1 MPDQAFDA
9 DAVLKLLKKAKA
21 SGKELPFAFGLAGKP
36 EDCGLMIDLRKP
48 GKVLRGDLKKA
59 PGIKKSCFGTLRVE
73 ENEVLL
79 QPEKPLKGIVKQL
92 KKKFMKE
99 GMVKFKPVLVGP
111 DGGVI
116 DEDSLPDDDDDTAG
130 TSPEISPAEE
140 NTPDAGAAAA
150 LKTRIA
156 AAAEAVK
163 ALGNPDL
170 AGKLAPEIKAS
181 VKLLGQGDLDAC
193 AARLDRLEAA
203 LAKLGG
209 QPKPPPADPA
219 QSEQAAKLG
228 KLLTAQAAK
237 LKALPPEQAA
247 PLAEQARTIAA
258 SLKSGALPE
267 AAEGLKALIKAI
279 EAPAETDQP
288 AMDPMEI
295 WQAAKEG
302 VDRGVSGLQDALKS
316 QNHPVLAQ
324 IADAGLA
331 GVTDGNQ
338 TALMKALFE
347 MKSATGDAR
356 KKAAQA
362 LLAQI
367 AAYLKFLKDDPVI
380 AMVEDNPFGVKAPV
394 KTPLTNALRQMAEI
408 AKAA

>member
-21 SGKELPFAFGLAGKP
+21 SGKALPFAFGLAGKP

-48 GKVLRGDLKKA
+48 GKVLRGDMKKA
-59 PGIKKSCFGTLRVE
+59 PAIKKSCFGTLRVE

-99 GMVKFKPVLVGP
+99 GMVKFKPVLIGP
-111 DGGVI
+111 DGSII
-116 DEDSLPDDDDDTAG
+116 DEESLPDDGAE
-130 TSPEISPAEE
+130 SPEAGAPA
-140 NTPDAGAAAA
+140 PADDGAAAA
-150 LKTRIA
+150 LKQRIA

-181 VKLLGQGDLDAC
+181 VKLLGQGDHDGC

-203 LAKLGG
+203 LAKLQA
-209 QPKPPPADPA
+209 QPKSAPADP
-219 QSEQAAKLG
+219 EQAAKLS
-228 KLLTAQAAK
+228 KLLTAQAARIK
-237 LKALPPEQAA
+237 SLPPEQAA
-247 PLAEQARTIAA
+247 PLAEQARAIAA
-258 SLKSGALPE
+258 SLKSGALP
-267 AAEGLKALIKAI
+267 AAADGLKALIRALDT
-279 EAPAETDQP
+279 PAGDTVPP
-288 AMDPMEI
+288 ADPMEI
-295 WQAAKEG
+295 WQAAKED
-302 VDRGVSGLQDALKS
+302 VDRGISSLQDALKS

-324 IADAGLA
+324 IADAGLP

-347 MKSATGDAR
+347 MKSATGEAR

>member
-1 MPDQAFDA
+1 MADQAFDS
-9 DAVLKLLKKAKA
+9 DAVLKLLKKSKA

-36 EDCGLMIDLRKP
+36 ENCGLMIDLRKP
-48 GKVLRGDLKKA
+48 GKVLRGDLKKM
-59 PGIKKSCFGTLRVE
+59 PGIKKTCFGTLRVE
-73 ENEVLL
+73 ENEVFL

-92 KKKFMKE
+92 KKKFKTE

-111 DGGVI
+111 DGSII
-116 DEDSLPDDDDDTAG
+116 DEDSLPDDEAEALEASAPEQADD
-130 TSPEISPAEE
+130 
-140 NTPDAGAAAA
+140 GAAAA
-150 LKTRIA
+150 LKQRIA
-156 AAAEAVK
+156 AAAETVK
-163 ALGNPDL
+163 ALGNPEL

-181 VKLLGQGDLDAC
+181 AKLLGQGDHDGC

-203 LAKLGG
+203 LAKLQA
-209 QPKPPPADPA
+209 QPKPAPA
-219 QSEQAAKLG
+219 QSEQAAKLS
-228 KLLTAQAAK
+228 KLLAAQAARI
-237 LKALPPEQAA
+237 KALPPEQAA
-247 PLAEQARTIAA
+247 PLAEQARAIAA

-267 AAEGLKALIKAI
+267 AAEGLKALIAALD
-279 EAPAETDQP
+279 APAEAEQTQ
-288 AMDPMEI
+288 ADPMEI
-295 WQAAKEG
+295 WQAAKED
-302 VDRGVSGLQDALKS
+302 VDRGVSSLQDALKA

-331 GVTDGNQ
+331 GATDGNQ

-356 KKAAQA
+356 KAAAQA

-380 AMVEDNPFGVKAPV
+380 TMVEDNPFGVSVPVKAP
-394 KTPLTNALRQMAEI
+394 LTAALRQMADI

>member
-21 SGKELPFAFGLAGKP
+21 SGKALPFAFGLAGKP

-48 GKVLRGDLKKA
+48 GKVLRGDMKKA
-59 PGIKKSCFGTLRVE
+59 PAIKKSCFGTLRVE

-99 GMVKFKPVLVGP
+99 GMVKFKPVLIGP
-111 DGGVI
+111 DGSII
-116 DEDSLPDDDDDTAG
+116 DEDSLPDDDAEAPEASAPAQADDA
-130 TSPEISPAEE
+130 
-140 NTPDAGAAAA
+140 AAAA
-150 LKTRIA
+150 LKQRLA

-163 ALGNPDL
+163 ALGNPEL

-181 VKLLGQGDLDAC
+181 VKLLGQGDHDGC
-193 AARLDRLEAA
+193 AARLGRLEAA
-203 LAKLGG
+203 LAKLQA
-209 QPKPPPADPA
+209 QPKSAPAD
-219 QSEQAAKLG
+219 SEQAAKLS
-228 KLLTAQAAK
+228 KLLSAQAARIK
-237 LKALPPEQAA
+237 TLPPEQAA
-247 PLAEQARTIAA
+247 PLAEQARAIAA

-267 AAEGLKALIKAI
+267 AAVGLKALIKTLDSAAGDT
-279 EAPAETDQP
+279 APP
-288 AMDPMEI
+288 ADPMEI
-295 WQAAKEG
+295 WQAAKED
-302 VDRGVSGLQDALKS
+302 VDRGISSLQDALKS

-324 IADAGLA
+324 IADAGLS

-347 MKSATGDAR
+347 MRSAAGEAR

-394 KTPLTNALRQMAEI
+394 KTPLTKALRQMAEI

>member
-1 MPDQAFDA
+1 MPDQAFES
-9 DAVLKLLKKAKA
+9 DAVLKLLKKSKA
-21 SGKELPFAFGLAGKP
+21 TGKELPFAFGLAGKP
-36 EDCGLMIDLRKP
+36 ENCGLMIDLRKP
-48 GKVLRGDLKKA
+48 GKVLRGDLKKM
-59 PGIKKSCFGTLRVE
+59 PGIKKTCFGTLRVE
-73 ENEVLL
+73 ENEVFL

-92 KKKFMKE
+92 KKKFKTE

-111 DGGVI
+111 DGSII
-116 DEDSLPDDDDDTAG
+116 DEDSLPDDDAEAPEANAPEQADD
-130 TSPEISPAEE
+130 
-140 NTPDAGAAAA
+140 GAAAA
-150 LKTRIA
+150 LKQRIA
-156 AAAEAVK
+156 AAAETVK
-163 ALGNPDL
+163 ALGKPEL

-181 VKLLGQGDLDAC
+181 ANLLGQGDHDGC

-203 LAKLGG
+203 LAKLQA
-209 QPKPPPADPA
+209 QPKPAPA
-219 QSEQAAKLG
+219 QSEQAAKLS
-228 KLLTAQAAK
+228 KLLAAQAARI
-237 LKALPPEQAA
+237 KALPPEQAA
-247 PLAEQARTIAA
+247 LLAEQARAIAA

-267 AAEGLKALIKAI
+267 AAEGLKTLIAALD
-279 EAPAETDQP
+279 APAEAEQTQ
-288 AMDPMEI
+288 ADPMEI
-295 WQAAKEG
+295 WQAAKED
-302 VDRGVSGLQDALKS
+302 VDRGVSSLQDTLKA

-356 KKAAQA
+356 KTAAQA

-380 AMVEDNPFGVKAPV
+380 AMVEENPFGVSVPVKAP
-394 KTPLTNALRQMAEI
+394 LTAALRQMADI

>member
-48 GKVLRGDLKKA
+48 GKVLRGDMKKA

-111 DGGVI
+111 DGSII
-116 DEDSLPDDDDDTAG
+116 DEDSLPDDDDTAG
-130 TSPEISPAEE
+130 TSPETRPAEDS
-140 NTPDAGAAAA
+140 TPDAGAAAA
-150 LKTRIA
+150 LKSRIA

-163 ALGNPDL
+163 ALGKPDL

-181 VKLLGQGDLDAC
+181 VKLLGQGDHDAC

-209 QPKPPPADPA
+209 QPKPAPADPA

-237 LKALPPEQAA
+237 LKSLPPEQAA
-247 PLAEQARTIAA
+247 PLAEQARAIAA
-258 SLKSGALPE
+258 NLKSGALP
-267 AAEGLKALIKAI
+267 AAADGLKALIKALDTPAGDT
-279 EAPAETDQP
+279 APQADV
-288 AMDPMEI
+288 MEI
-295 WQAAKEG
+295 WQAAKED
-302 VDRGVSGLQDALKS
+302 VDRGVSSLQDALKS
-316 QNHPVLAQ
+316 HNHPVLAQ

-347 MKSATGDAR
+347 MKSAAGDAR

-380 AMVEDNPFGVKAPV
+380 GMVEDNPFGVKAPV

>member
-1 MPDQAFDA
+1 MPDQAFDS
-9 DAVLKLLKKAKA
+9 DAVLKLLKKSKA

-36 EDCGLMIDLRKP
+36 ENCGLMIDLRKP
-48 GKVLRGDLKKA
+48 GKVLRGDLKKMR
-59 PGIKKSCFGTLRVE
+59 GIKKTCFGTLRVE
-73 ENEVLL
+73 ENEVFL

-92 KKKFMKE
+92 KKKFKTE

-111 DGGVI
+111 DGSII
-116 DEDSLPDDDDDTAG
+116 DEDSLPDDEAEALEASAPEQADD
-130 TSPEISPAEE
+130 
-140 NTPDAGAAAA
+140 GAAAA
-150 LKTRIA
+150 LKQRIA
-156 AAAEAVK
+156 AAAETVK
-163 ALGNPDL
+163 ALGNPEL

-181 VKLLGQGDLDAC
+181 AKLLGQGDHDGC

-203 LAKLGG
+203 LAKL
-209 QPKPPPADPA
+209 QTQSKAAPADA
-219 QSEQAAKLG
+219 KQAAKLS
-228 KLLTAQAAK
+228 KLLAAQAARI
-237 LKALPPEQAA
+237 KALPPEQAA
-247 PLAEQARTIAA
+247 PLAEQARAIAA

-267 AAEGLKALIKAI
+267 AAEGLKALIAALD
-279 EAPAETDQP
+279 APAEAEQTQ
-288 AMDPMEI
+288 ADPMEI
-295 WQAAKEG
+295 WQAAKED
-302 VDRGVSGLQDALKS
+302 VDRGVSSLQDALKA

-331 GVTDGNQ
+331 GATDGNQ

-356 KKAAQA
+356 KAAAQA

-380 AMVEDNPFGVKAPV
+380 TMVEDNPFGVSVPVKAP
-394 KTPLTNALRQMAEI
+394 LTAALRQMADI

>member
-1 MPDQAFDA
+1 MADQAFDS
-9 DAVLKLLKKAKA
+9 DAVLKLLKKSKA

-36 EDCGLMIDLRKP
+36 ENCGLMIDLRKP
-48 GKVLRGDLKKA
+48 GKVLRGDLKKM
-59 PGIKKSCFGTLRVE
+59 PGIKKTCFGTLRVE
-73 ENEVLL
+73 ENEVFL

-92 KKKFMKE
+92 KKKFKTE

-111 DGGVI
+111 DGSII
-116 DEDSLPDDDDDTAG
+116 DEDSLPDDEAEALEASAPEQADD
-130 TSPEISPAEE
+130 
-140 NTPDAGAAAA
+140 GAAAA
-150 LKTRIA
+150 LKQRIA
-156 AAAEAVK
+156 AAAETVK
-163 ALGNPDL
+163 ALGNPEL

-181 VKLLGQGDLDAC
+181 AKLLGQGDHDGC

-203 LAKLGG
+203 LAKLQA
-209 QPKPPPADPA
+209 QPKPAPA
-219 QSEQAAKLG
+219 QSEQAAKLS
-228 KLLTAQAAK
+228 KLLAAQAARI
-237 LKALPPEQAA
+237 KALPPEQAA
-247 PLAEQARTIAA
+247 PLAEQARAIAA

-267 AAEGLKALIKAI
+267 AAEGLKALIAALD
-279 EAPAETDQP
+279 APAEAEQTQ
-288 AMDPMEI
+288 ADPMEI
-295 WQAAKEG
+295 WQAAKEE
-302 VDRGVSGLQDALKS
+302 VDRGVSSLQDALKA

-331 GVTDGNQ
+331 GATDGNQ

-356 KKAAQA
+356 KAAAQA

-380 AMVEDNPFGVKAPV
+380 TMVEDNPFGVSVPVKAP
-394 KTPLTNALRQMAEI
+394 LTAALRQMADI

>member
-1 MPDQAFDA
+1 MADQAFDS
-9 DAVLKLLKKAKA
+9 DAVLKLLKKSKA

-36 EDCGLMIDLRKP
+36 ENCGLMIDLRKP
-48 GKVLRGDLKKA
+48 GKVLRGDLKKM
-59 PGIKKSCFGTLRVE
+59 PGIKKTCFGTLRVE
-73 ENEVLL
+73 ENEVFL

-92 KKKFMKE
+92 KKKFKTE

-111 DGGVI
+111 DGSII
-116 DEDSLPDDDDDTAG
+116 DEDSLPDDEAEALEASTPEQADD
-130 TSPEISPAEE
+130 
-140 NTPDAGAAAA
+140 GAAAA
-150 LKTRIA
+150 LKQRIA
-156 AAAEAVK
+156 AAAETVK
-163 ALGNPDL
+163 ALGNPEL

-181 VKLLGQGDLDAC
+181 AKLLGQGDHDGC

-203 LAKLGG
+203 LAKL
-209 QPKPPPADPA
+209 QAQAKLAPA
-219 QSEQAAKLG
+219 QSEQAAKLS
-228 KLLTAQAAK
+228 KLLAAQAARIK
-237 LKALPPEQAA
+237 TFPPEQAA
-247 PLAEQARTIAA
+247 PLAEQARAIAA

-267 AAEGLKALIKAI
+267 AAEGLKALIAALD
-279 EAPAETDQP
+279 APAEAEQTQ
-288 AMDPMEI
+288 ADPMEI
-295 WQAAKEG
+295 WQAAKEE
-302 VDRGVSGLQDALKS
+302 VDRGVSSLQDALKA

-331 GVTDGNQ
+331 GATDGNQ

-356 KKAAQA
+356 KAAAQA

-380 AMVEDNPFGVKAPV
+380 TMVEDNPFGVSVPVKAP
-394 KTPLTNALRQMAEI
+394 LTAALRQMADI